1 MLGQR
6 SRLPGAG
13 ARRRAGER
21 LERLDPA
28 DAAARGS
35 WPGPTERLAPRT
47 RLDVPWGQ
55 PKLRCAAA
63 RHANDGDMSQRPK
76 ERSAK
81 EADRDAEGDRGRVD
95 DPGRG

>member
-28 DAAARGS
+28 DAAAGGS

-47 RLDVPWGQ
+47 RLDVPWCQ
-55 PKLRCAAA
+55 PTLRCAGSAA
-63 RHANDGDMSQRPK
+63 RKRRRP
-76 ERSAK
+76 EPTT
-81 EADRDAEGDRGRVD
+81 EGTIGEGGGSRCGR
-95 DPGRG
+95 